1 MATESPAPQDRPD
14 RSINARNFV
23 ETLLERLESGGLNGI
38 YVWFAGKPN
47 AVIKRIG
54 EGVYAVLLWREGV
67 ILELVADDGLNVK
80 YSDIH
85 YCQET
90 AQE

>member
-1 MATESPAPQDRPD
+1 MFEK
-14 RSINARNFV
+14 
-23 ETLLERLESGGLNGI
+23 LESGGLNGI
-38 YVWFAGKPN
+38 YVWFASKPN
-47 AVIKRIG
+47 IVIKRVD

-67 ILELVADDGLNVK
+67 ILELVVDSDLNVK